1 MENKVENNSEKLTAT
16 AKILIIVAIL
26 ANSVGM
32 FFPSLSST
40 FTPYYGSIAKHIVLS
55 NNWTD
60 LILSG
65 HDWMDK
71 PHLPFWL
78 TAFSFKIFGINSFAY
93 ILPGF
98 LFNLLGIYYTYRLAR
113 LWYTKEVG
121 VLAALFTSTALHLM
135 LSSIDV
141 RAEAYLLGEIMPACY
156 YWLKFDRQAKFKYL
170 VLGAIFTA
178 LALMTKGI
186 FVIVTIIS
194 GLTFLWIYQRRWSNF
209 ISVKWIGALLL
220 SFIYIAP
227 ELIALYYQF
236 DAQPQKVVFGHTHMS
251 GIRWYFWDSQ
261 FGRFFNTGPIMSS
274 NPPPLH
280 QLFFVHTFLWAY
292 LPWWPMFFAAI
303 WTAIKKR
310 KSSNVTANVYLFASF
325 FVTFLLFSI
334 TKFQVDHYTNI
345 IFPFASIICAAWF
358 VNLIKEHKAKPAI
371 LYIESGISILL
382 VTLVIVLSFIAL
394 KGDDL
399 YIIEL
404 CALIGVLAMLSLL
417 KRSWIIKTI
426 AYPTIAM
433 CVVFVFAMTVN
444 GVEYAKYDAGYQM
457 ARYLNREV
465 HAPVIGYKIDLL
477 SLDLHSDNPYILV
490 DNLTEAENTKKPFF
504 LVTKQE
510 DIAEVETKFPGT
522 TVDSDFAGG
531 SIETFMGNVINTERL
546 KEKLTKYV
554 ILKVN

>member
-1 MENKVENNSEKLTAT
+1 MMEKLSST
-16 AKILIIVAIL
+16 AKLLIVIAIL
-26 ANSVGM
+26 ANSIGM

-78 TAFSFKIFGINSFAY
+78 TAFSFKIFGINSFTY
-93 ILPGF
+93 IFPGF

-113 LWYTKEVG
+113 LWYSKEVG
-121 VLAALFTSTALHLM
+121 AVAALFTATALHLM

-156 YWLKFDRQAKFKYL
+156 YWLKYDRRAKFKYL

-186 FVIVTIIS
+186 FVLVTIIS
-194 GLTFLWIYQRRWSNF
+194 GIAFLWIYQRRWSNF
-209 ISVKWIGALLL
+209 YSIKWICALLL
-220 SFIYIAP
+220 SFVYIAP
-227 ELIALYYQF
+227 ELIALYNQF
-236 DAQPQKVVFGHTHMS
+236 DAQPDKIVFGHTHMS

-274 NPPPLH
+274 NPPPFH
-280 QLFFVHTFLWAY
+280 QLFFIHTFLWAY

-303 WTAIKKR
+303 YSAIKRRRENKGE
-310 KSSNVTANVYLFASF
+310 VAANIYFFASF
-325 FVTFLLFSI
+325 FITFILFSI

-345 IFPFASIICAAWF
+345 IFPFASIICANWF
-358 VNLIKEHKAKPAI
+358 VNVIKSHKSKPAI

-382 VTLVIVLSFIAL
+382 ISLVIILSFIAL
-394 KGDDL
+394 KGIDL
-399 YIIEL
+399 VVIEVI
-404 CALIGVLAMLSLL
+404 AFIGVFILL
-417 KRSWIIKTI
+417 ILVKKNWVLKTM

-433 CVVFVFAMTVN
+433 CIVFIFAMTVN

-457 ARYLNREV
+457 ALYLNKNIKAEV
-465 HAPVIGYKIDLL
+465 VGYKIDLL
-477 SLDLHSDNPYILV
+477 SLDLHSNNPYELV
-490 DNLTEAENTKKPFF
+490 DDLVVVNNLARPFY
-504 LVTKQE
+504 LVTKE
-510 DIAEVETKFPGT
+510 DEASNIKAKFPDS
-522 TVDSDFAGG
+522 TVIQNFKGG

-546 KEKLTKYV
+546 NEKLTKYIIV
-554 ILKVN
+554 QIN